1 MPLTGTRCLTEISDF
16 LFSRRNLSAI
26 IDSRLARVWIAR

>member
-1 MPLTGTRCLTEISDF
+1 MPLKKGGCMIEISDF

-26 IDSRLARVWIAR
+26 INSRLARVWIAR